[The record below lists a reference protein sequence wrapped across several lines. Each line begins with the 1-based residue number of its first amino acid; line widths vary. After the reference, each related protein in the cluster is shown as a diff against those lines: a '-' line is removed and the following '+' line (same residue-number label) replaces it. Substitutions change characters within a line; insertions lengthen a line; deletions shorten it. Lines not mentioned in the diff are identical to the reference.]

1 MTPAHPTAAD
11 ALAAALAEPQPA
23 ARGAHLTPFAD
34 RADELRA
41 ALRTAFA
48 DPRAETRR
56 RAVALSAEVR
66 PADAELRDALTAALA
81 DAVWSVREAATGAYA
96 RFRDGESHARLVALT
111 LSDPSPLVRRAA
123 AAAVGLQIQPTRDY
137 GTAVGHRFERQRIR
151 AADALG
157 FVGSAA
163 GTAPAVALLTDMVT
177 DPHPKVRAAALRAL
191 ARLDIVAVRPLLP
204 LIERK
209 CTEAEPRVAGAARE
223 LRARLERVS

>member
-1 MTPAHPTAAD
+1 MPPAHPTAAD

-23 ARGAHLTPFAD
+23 ARAAYLAPFAE

-41 ALRTAFA
+41 ALRAAFA

-66 PADAELRDALTAALA
+66 PADAELREPLAAALA
-81 DAVWSVREAATGAYA
+81 DAAWGVREAATGAFA
-96 RFRDGESHARLVALT
+96 RFRDSESHTRLIVLT

-123 AAAVGLQIQPTRDY
+123 AVAVGLQIQPTRDY
-137 GTAVGHRFERQRIR
+137 AASVAHRFERQRMR

-157 FVGSAA
+157 FVASVA
-163 GTAPAVALLTDMVT
+163 GTASAVALLTNMVT

-191 ARLDIVAVRPLLP
+191 GRLDVAAVRPLLP

-209 CTEAEPRVAGAARE
+209 CTEAEPRVADAARA
-223 LRARLERVS
+223 LRARLEGV